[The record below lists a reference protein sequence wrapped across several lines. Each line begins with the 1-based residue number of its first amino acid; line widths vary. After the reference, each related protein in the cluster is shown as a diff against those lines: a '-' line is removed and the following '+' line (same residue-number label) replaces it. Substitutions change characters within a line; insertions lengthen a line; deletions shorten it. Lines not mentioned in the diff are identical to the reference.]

1 VLGILATISLLFYA
15 VVRDNDIE
23 YGSSVYIIGLL
34 LQIIGFLIY
43 WIYFGL
49 SFKHS
54 EE

>member
-1 VLGILATISLLFYA
+1 MTLPYLSLFYA
-15 VVRDNDIE
+15 VVHDNDIE
-23 YGSSVYIIGLL
+23 YGSFAYIFGLL

-43 WIYFGL
+43 WIYFAL